1 MHYLEF
7 RLETTTWNKTR
18 SMSNDVDE
26 RYSMYFVTTADTSE
40 VTVSNSPFGQ
50 TYILSILIFIW
61 QGGRRGRSVESYSDG
76 RVISAK

>member
-1 MHYLEF
+1 
-7 RLETTTWNKTR
+7 
-18 SMSNDVDE
+18 
-26 RYSMYFVTTADTSE
+26 MYFVTTADTSE